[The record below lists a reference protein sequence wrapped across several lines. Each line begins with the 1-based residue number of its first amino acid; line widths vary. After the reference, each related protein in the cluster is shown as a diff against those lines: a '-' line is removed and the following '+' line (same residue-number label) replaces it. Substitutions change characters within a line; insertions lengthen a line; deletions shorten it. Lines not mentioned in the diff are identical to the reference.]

1 MSLQITRVNTPVG
14 LYNVKCP
21 YSMDPQG
28 LTIHETGNVASAMAE
43 ISYMLGNNFE
53 ISYHFAIDDERA
65 VQGLPLNRN
74 GWHAGDGGNGFGNRK
89 TIGLEHCFNWTGGKV
104 TKGHPIYD
112 VKYHKAIANGIELSA
127 QLFLQYPK
135 WGVPEAGKNIWRH
148 YDHSRKN
155 CPQRLIEEGKW
166 LDYVAKV
173 KARYLE
179 LKGIKKPV
187 VSGAKVEKPK
197 TDKQL
202 ADEVIKG
209 IHGSGAERKAKL
221 GSRYDAVQKLV
232 DEMLKPKPVVKP
244 KPVPKPVAKPTVVK
258 SWKEHGFFYTDPR
271 PDSLIYVR
279 DQPSL
284 KGKIIA
290 EYYIY
295 GVNESLPVEY
305 HTVHINDGYVWL
317 QYDRIRDGV
326 VIGQGYI
333 PCREYKNGKAQR
345 LWGTIK

>member
-1 MSLQITRVNTPVG
+1 MTLQITKVETPKSK
-14 LYNVKCP
+14 YAVKCP
-21 YSMDPQG
+21 YTMEPEG
-28 LTIHETGNVASAMAE
+28 LTIHETGNIATAMAE
-43 ISYMLGNNFE
+43 ISYMLGNDSE
-53 ISYHFAIDDERA
+53 TSYQFAIDDERA

-112 VKYHKAIANGIELSA
+112 AKYHKAIANGIELSA

-187 VSGAKVEKPK
+187 VAGAKVEKPK

-209 IHGSGAERKAKL
+209 IHGTGAERKAKL

-232 DEMLKPKPVVKP
+232 DEMFK
-244 KPVPKPVAKPTVVK
+244 PKPVAKPKPAPKPVANKAVADTYKESATFYPNDTVIVRSAPSTSATIVARYYKGEHVK
-258 SWKEHGFFYTDPR
+258 
-271 PDSLIYVR
+271 
-279 DQPSL
+279 
-284 KGKIIA
+284 
-290 EYYIY
+290 
-295 GVNESLPVEY
+295 Y
-305 HTVHINDGYVWL
+305 HTVHLKNGYVWL
-317 QYDRIRDGV
+317 QYTRGN
-326 VIGQGYI
+326 GQQAYI
-333 PCREYKNGKAQR
+333 PCRTYSNGKYGP